1 LTYEHYLE
9 QYNQLIIFM
18 VLLDL
23 YFFDLQRYEISSTKK
38 QPDKKKINRGPINA
52 NILQMALLVTY
63 SRVTMLI
70 EKIRISLFSKKKE
83 LI

>member
-1 LTYEHYLE
+1 
-9 QYNQLIIFM
+9 M